1 MTSQTGEKTIT
12 VHILPNISRTK
23 DNQTMTFGQLTGC
36 NERNIFLQKS
46 CRKSDR
52 ATSSRFFLLF
62 EKDLYEKKPVVRTIV
77 SIYFDSP

>member
-1 MTSQTGEKTIT
+1 MTSQTGEKTII

-23 DNQTMTFGQLTGC
+23 DNQTMAFGQLTGC
-36 NERNIFLQKS
+36 NERNIFLEKS

-62 EKDLYEKKPVVRTIV
+62 EKDLPEKKPVVRTIV

>member
-12 VHILPNISRTK
+12 VPILPNISRTK
-23 DNQTMTFGQLTGC
+23 DNQTMIFGQLTGC

-52 ATSSRFFLLF
+52 ETSSRFFLLL
-62 EKDLYEKKPVVRTIV
+62 EKDLYEEKASGTHHSFNIFR
-77 SIYFDSP
+77 